1 MTVPPPPAPPRP
13 HRRAKIAVAVVALLL
28 SVLGAGGS
36 VVRIPYDSIAPGSAR
51 RVDDLI
57 KISGHPVYPSE
68 GDVLFT
74 TVSVR
79 EGVNLWEAVGGWLD
93 RDVDVVHQED
103 IRGPIPADQYHQLN
117 AAAMADSKTSAEAVV
132 LRHLG
137 FPDLGGGAE
146 VGTVDPE
153 LPAAQ
158 VLRPKDVLVA
168 IDGRPIS
175 GPADAVP
182 AIRAHRP
189 GDEIRLGVVRDGGA
203 PVELTTTLGRN
214 EEGQALLGV
223 TLSQKLKLPFEITI
237 DSGTIEGPSAGLAYS
252 LALIDELTPGELTG
266 GTKVAVTGEIEP
278 DGKVGAVGGVGQ
290 KVAAVR
296 QTGDVVLF
304 LVPKDNLG
312 EAQAHAG
319 DHLLV
324 RAVDSFDEALKALA
338 ELPGSNATS
347 LASSGAGQ
355 R

>member
-1 MTVPPPPAPPRP
+1 MLVT
-13 HRRAKIAVAVVALLL
+13 L
-28 SVLGAGGS
+28 LGAGGS
-36 VVRIPYDSIAPGSAR
+36 LVRIPYDSIAPGSAR

-57 KISGHPVYPSE
+57 KISGHPVYPSQ

-79 EGVNLWEAVGGWLD
+79 EGVSLWEALGGWLD

-153 LPAAQ
+153 LPSAQ
-158 VLRPKDVLVA
+158 VLKPKDVIVA
-168 IDGRPIS
+168 IDGRPVT
-175 GPADAVP
+175 GPAEAVP

-189 GDEIRLGVVRDGGA
+189 GEEIRLSVVRDGGA
-203 PVELTTTLGRN
+203 PVELTTRLGRN

-223 TLSQKLKLPFEITI
+223 TLSQKLKLPFQITI
-237 DSGTIEGPSAGLAYS
+237 DSGSIEGPSAGLAYS

-266 GTKVAVTGEIEP
+266 GAKVAVTGELEP

-296 QTGDVVLF
+296 QAGDITMF
-304 LVPKDNLG
+304 LVPEDNLR

-324 RAVDSFDEALKALA
+324 RAVDTFDEALKAVA
-338 ELPGSNATS
+338 ELPGSNAPS
-347 LASSGAGQ
+347 LASPASGQ